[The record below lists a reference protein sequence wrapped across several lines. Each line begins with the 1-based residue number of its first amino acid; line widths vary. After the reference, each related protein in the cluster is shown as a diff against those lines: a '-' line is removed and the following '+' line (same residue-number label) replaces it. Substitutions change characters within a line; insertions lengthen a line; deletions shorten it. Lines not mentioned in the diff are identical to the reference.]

1 MRQVLLPNLFAFILI
16 LTGCSAPLQQQM
28 PSGEP
33 SVRVCI
39 AERSREL
46 VLGIDEGA
54 VLETVNRRFSLD
66 GHRELRCV
74 LDEDGAMQI
83 IMDGRPARTLRGAFR
98 CFYRDGDGVFAI
110 DDGHYGDTLLVA
122 SDGRMLFAVNILP
135 LESYLAGVVP
145 NEIGRNRKRSEME
158 AVRAQAVLAR
168 TYALGKIVLPLARL
182 FDVYGDARDQI
193 FTGREGHDPLATE
206 AIGSTRGM
214 VLTWKGQL
222 AECYFHSTCGG
233 HTEASS
239 LVWKRPQSKPY
250 LTGIPDRGRGDDYCR
265 ISPSYR
271 WTEAYGRE
279 EMENMLR
286 TFLPAANDAILAED
300 IPERDW
306 YLLDLNI
313 IKRMPSGRVA
323 TLQIVMGN
331 RSHQRAYYVHGDKI
345 RWALR
350 RTDSGR
356 PLRSALFDV
365 HIERDANRWITDIRI
380 DGGGVGHGVGFCQW
394 GGIGR
399 ARAGQAA
406 HDILTAYFPGTG
418 VARVY

>member
-1 MRQVLLPNLFAFILI
+1 MRQVFLSSLFAAIL
-16 LTGCSAPLQQQM
+16 LTSGCSAPLQQKV

-33 SVRVCI
+33 SIRVCI
-39 AERSREL
+39 AERSREF

-54 VLETVNRRFSLD
+54 VLETVGSRFSLD
-66 GHRELRCV
+66 GHNELRCV
-74 LDEDGAMQI
+74 LNEDGGMEI
-83 IMDGRPARTLRGAFR
+83 FMDGRAARTFRGAFR
-98 CFYRDGDGVFAI
+98 CFYRDGGSTFSI
-110 DDGHYGDTLLVA
+110 DDGSYNDTLLVA
-122 SDGRMLFAVNILP
+122 SDGRMLFVVNILP

-168 TYALGKIVLPLARL
+168 TYALGKIALPLARL

-193 FTGREGHDPLATE
+193 FTGREGHDALATE
-206 AIGSTRGM
+206 AIGSTRGT
-214 VLTWKGQL
+214 VLTWEGQL

-250 LTGIPDRGRGDDYCR
+250 LTGIADRGRGDDYCR

-271 WTEAYGRE
+271 WTEVYGRE
-279 EMENMLR
+279 EMEHMLR
-286 TFLPAANDAILAED
+286 TFLPSANDAILAGD
-300 IPERDW
+300 FPEQDW

-323 TLQIVMGN
+323 TLQVVMGN

-350 RTDSGR
+350 RTDTGR

-365 HIERDANRWITDIRI
+365 HIDRDANRWITDIRI
-380 DGGGVGHGVGFCQW
+380 DGGGAGHGVGFCQW

-399 ARAGQAA
+399 ARSGQSFP
-406 HDILTAYFPGTG
+406 DILEAYFPGTG
-418 VARVY
+418 VARLY

>member
-1 MRQVLLPNLFAFILI
+1 MRQVFLPILFTALCII
-16 LTGCSAPLQQQM
+16 TGCSAPLQQSV

-33 SVRVCI
+33 SIRVCI
-39 AERSREL
+39 AERSREF
-46 VLGIDEGA
+46 VLGIGEGA
-54 VLETVNRRFSLD
+54 VLETVGSRFSLD

-74 LDEDGAMQI
+74 LNENGGMEI
-83 IMDGRPARTLRGAFR
+83 FMDGRAARTFRGAFR
-98 CFYRDGDGVFAI
+98 CFYRDGTGAFSI
-110 DDGHYGDTLLVA
+110 DDGSYGDTLLVA
-122 SDGRMLFAVNILP
+122 SDGRMLFVVNILP

-158 AVRAQAVLAR
+158 AIRAQAVLAR
-168 TYALGKIVLPLARL
+168 TYALGKIALPLARL
-182 FDVYGDARDQI
+182 FDVYGDARDQMY
-193 FTGREGHDPLATE
+193 TGREGRDPLATE
-206 AIGSTRGM
+206 AISDTRGM
-214 VLTWKGQL
+214 ALTWKGQL

-250 LTGIPDRGRGDDYCR
+250 LTGTADRGDGDDYCR

-271 WTEAYGRE
+271 WTEAYVRE
-279 EMENMLR
+279 EMEHMLR
-286 TFLPAANDAILAED
+286 TFLPAANEAILAED
-300 IPERDW
+300 IPAENW
-306 YLLDLNI
+306 HLLDLNI

-331 RSHQRAYYVHGDKI
+331 RAHQRAYYVHGDKI

-356 PLRSALFDV
+356 ALRSLLFDV
-365 HIERDANRWITDIRI
+365 HIDRDANRWITDIRI

-399 ARAGQAA
+399 ARGGQAFP
-406 HDILTAYFPGTG
+406 DILTAYFPGTG
-418 VARVY
+418 LTSLY